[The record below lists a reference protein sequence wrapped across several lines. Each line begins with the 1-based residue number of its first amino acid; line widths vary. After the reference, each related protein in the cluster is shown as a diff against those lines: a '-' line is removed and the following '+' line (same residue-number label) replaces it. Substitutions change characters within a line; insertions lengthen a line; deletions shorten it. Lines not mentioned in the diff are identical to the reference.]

1 MLSIKISPPT
11 CITYLDNGH
20 VFIGSQCGDS
30 QVVRLMA
37 ESVSQGKGKRK
48 ASNLMQIE
56 EEDGESAVDATDSER
71 QGFVPVAAWPNIGP
85 VLDFC
90 LVEGEGGG
98 AVSLMAS
105 FTHKAVTYG
114 PAFRPKS

>member
-1 MLSIKISPPT
+1 MFSIKISPPT

-20 VFIGSQCGDS
+20 VFVGSQCGDS
-30 QVVRLMA
+30 QVLRLIPD
-37 ESVSQGKGKRK
+37 SVSQGKGKRK
-48 ASNLMQIE
+48 ATNLMQIE
-56 EEDGESAVDATDSER
+56 EENGESAVDAADSER

-98 AVSLMAS
+98 AVSIVALLAQ
-105 FTHKAVTYG
+105 KAVTYC
-114 PAFRPKS
+114 S